1 MSISSF
7 FERRRVPASI
17 ECKDQRIAK
26 RRTQMIAFSPE
37 RRRLASQGRRYD
49 RDALRIPVLLQIQE
63 KNVSGCTR
71 DITRGGLLVLSDTA
85 LRVGTPL
92 ALQCSFGEVCHLNLS
107 GQVVFCHSTNGSAS
121 PGPYAAG
128 IKFAGLRNW
137 EERILS
143 SALQELKENASTLE
157 QSVLR
162 LRVSEDHLAVEAAHI
177 AGEAPERRGWPRPVF
192 SVSGPMPTA
201 GSVYKLQRRKSTRGR
216 KFTPDPVWVVE
227 MDQRLEPYRQAVWQ
241 TKLLQETSTG
251 QLSLRQVKG
260 WNIQLYPFIEYFP
273 QFMATF
279 LAKAPDPV
287 SRAFLIDNLRVEKR
301 HADQWIDMAMG
312 FGVPR
317 EELFTTPILPDVEAL
332 THWLWSVTN
341 RGSFVEAIAATNYA
355 IEGVTQG
362 IATFMVKGFDKY
374 HGKDGVFLDRKAYYW
389 VEAHAAYDDLHPF
402 QALEVM
408 KLHATSVELQQK
420 VEHAAQ
426 RSLEYLFRAL
436 EACYWA
442 YAPEHAFA

>member
-17 ECKDQRIAK
+17 ECKDRRIAQ

-37 RRRLASQGRRYD
+37 RRRLVSQERRYD

-71 DITRGGLLVLSDTA
+71 DITRGGLLVQSDTA

-157 QSVLR
+157 KSVLK
-162 LRVSEDHLAVEAAHI
+162 LRVSEDHLAVEAARI
-177 AGEAPERRGWPRPVF
+177 AGEAPASRGWPLPAV
-192 SVSGPMPTA
+192 SLSGPMPTA
-201 GSVYKLQRRKSTRGR
+201 TSVYKLQKRNSKRGR
-216 KFTPDPVWVVE
+216 KFTPDPAWVLE
-227 MDQRLEPYRQAVWQ
+227 MDQHLEPYRQAIWQ
-241 TKLLQETSTG
+241 TKLVQETSTG

-260 WNIQLYPFIEYFP
+260 WSIQFYPFIEYFP
-273 QFMATF
+273 QFMATY
-279 LAKAPDPV
+279 LAKATDPV
-287 SRAFLIDNLRVEKR
+287 SRTYLIDNLRVEKR
-301 HADQWIDMAMG
+301 HADQWIDMAKG

-317 EELFTTPILPDVEAL
+317 EELFTTPILPEVEAL
-332 THWLWSVTN
+332 THWLWSVSN

-362 IATFMVKGFDKY
+362 IATIMVKGFDKY
-374 HGKDGVFLDRKAYYW
+374 HGKDGVSLDRKAYYW
-389 VEAHAAYDDLHPF
+389 MEAHSVYDDLHPF
-402 QALEVM
+402 EALEIM
-408 KLHATSVELQQK
+408 KLHATSVELQHN